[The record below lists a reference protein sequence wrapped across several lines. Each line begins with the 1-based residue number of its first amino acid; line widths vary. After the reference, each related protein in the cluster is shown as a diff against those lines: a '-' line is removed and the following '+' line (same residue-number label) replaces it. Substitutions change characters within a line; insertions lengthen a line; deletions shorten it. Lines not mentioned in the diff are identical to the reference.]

1 MPFGFGAPELIIALT
16 ILFVIGLAVRAVL
29 R

>member
-1 MPFGFGAPELIIALT
+1 MPFGFGAPELIIVLAV
-16 ILFVIGLAVRAVL
+16 LFAIGVVVRAVL